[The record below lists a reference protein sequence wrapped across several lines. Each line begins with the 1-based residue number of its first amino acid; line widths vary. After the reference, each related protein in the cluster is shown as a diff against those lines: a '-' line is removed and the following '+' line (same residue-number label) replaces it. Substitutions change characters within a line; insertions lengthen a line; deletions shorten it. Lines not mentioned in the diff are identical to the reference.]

1 MDYIRSD
8 KSDGCFICDAVARND
23 DRDHLLAYRGEAC
36 CVVINR
42 YPYNS
47 GHVMVAPY
55 RHVASLEE
63 MTDAERLEIM
73 HLTSRSVQALG
84 SIMHPDGFNVGI
96 NLGEAAGA
104 GLKDHV
110 HQHVVPRWVGDT
122 NFMPVMAD
130 VKVIPQALEEL
141 WDALH
146 PLLADKRAR
155 SNRKSLTI
163 RSMVSPRAGIDARSR
178 KRLV

>member
-8 KSDGCFICDAVARND
+8 KSDGCFLCDAVAREND
-23 DRDHLLAYRGEAC
+23 RGTLLAYRGETC

-42 YPYNS
+42 YPYTG
-47 GHVMVAPY
+47 GHVMVAPC
-55 RHVASLEE
+55 RHVAALEDL
-63 MTDAERLEIM
+63 TDAERLDLM
-73 HLTSRSVQALG
+73 HLTSRSMQALRA
-84 SIMHPDGFNVGI
+84 IMHPDGFNIGI

-130 VKVIPQALEEL
+130 VKIIPQALEEL
-141 WDALH
+141 WDALY
-146 PLLADKRAR
+146 PLLADKGAAPAE
-155 SNRKSLTI
+155 N
-163 RSMVSPRAGIDARSR
+163 D
-178 KRLV
+178 

>member
-8 KSDGCFICDAVARND
+8 KSDGCFICDAAVREN
-23 DRDHLLAYRGEAC
+23 DRDNLLAYRGETC

-55 RHVASLEE
+55 RHVAALRD
-63 MTDAERLEIM
+63 MTDEERLEIM
-73 HLTSRSVQALG
+73 HLTSQSVQALH
-84 SIMHPDGFNVGI
+84 SIMCPDGFNVGI

-130 VKVIPQALEEL
+130 VKVVPQALEEL

-146 PLLADKRAR
+146 PLLADKAAA
-155 SNRKSLTI
+155 
-163 RSMVSPRAGIDARSR
+163 PRE
-178 KRLV
+178 KH